1 MQVLVVVDAQNE
13 FSPTGLRAVPNHA
26 EALECIRDRV
36 AEARREGR
44 PIAWVRHYNK
54 PDESRAFVPGT
65 WGAELSSGLGP
76 HPDLPWE
83 KLFEKDV
90 YGAFTGTGLEEG
102 LRKIG
107 ASSLLLVGFYTHM
120 CLTTSAREA
129 LVRGFDVAVDPDGTG
144 ARDLDHE
151 LLGHQSADEVRR
163 SALLHL
169 VNLGVTIERRNDRF
183 PVATFSK
190 TMSSADS
197 ADSLL
202 SMTRSTNTAATSDL
216 SGRSC
221 A

>member
-1 MQVLVVVDAQNE
+1 MQVLIVVDAQNE
-13 FSPTGLRAVPNHA
+13 FSAAGLRPVPNHA
-26 EALECIRDRV
+26 EALACIRDRV

-65 WGAELSSGLGP
+65 WGAEFSSGLGP
-76 HPDLPWE
+76 HPNLCSE
-83 KLFEKDV
+83 RIFEKDV
-90 YGAFTGTGLEEG
+90 FGAFTGTGLEEW
-102 LRKIG
+102 LRKVG
-107 ASSLLLVGFYTHM
+107 ASSLLLVGFYAHM
-120 CLTTSAREA
+120 CLSTSAREA

-151 LLGHQSADEVRR
+151 LLGHQSAHEVRR

-169 VNLGVTIERRNDRF
+169 VNLGVTMERRNDRF
-183 PVATFSK
+183 PIATFSK

-216 SGRSC
+216 S
-221 A
+221 